1 MRVHLCWVCSKAHP
15 DMRSHSH
22 NLALHLIQ
30 LWQRWKQPEQTW
42 LCLPPWFCAIILFP
56 LLVVIYWAFIKTEW
70 ARSQP
75 GSINRPPPP
84 RQTKVNSL
92 SCVPF
97 FLPSPSLR
105 PSYLLLLFLLSFFS
119 LPPPLSPPF
128 WYPLLLLSGEN
139 RGVLSQFNL
148 QLRVG
153 GAGAPA
159 NVTLSFIPCRGI
171 LEDGRVFV
179 SRVVGW
185 LSRGESPQAQENR
198 NGGEKKN
205 EKTKGEWEWIFT
217 TSTIQTW

>member
-119 LPPPLSPPF
+119 LPPPSLPPSDILFFSSPEKTEESYRSLISS
-128 WYPLLLLSGEN
+128 WESAV
-139 RGVLSQFNL
+139 RGPQPMWLCHLF
-148 QLRVG
+148 RVG
-153 GAGAPA
+153 A
-159 NVTLSFIPCRGI
+159 S
-171 LEDGRVFV
+171 
-179 SRVVGW
+179 
-185 LSRGESPQAQENR
+185 
-198 NGGEKKN
+198 
-205 EKTKGEWEWIFT
+205 
-217 TSTIQTW
+217 